1 MKYRS
6 RVLSFLFALST
17 ITYIDRTCI
26 SLVAADMKKDL
37 HIENDAWGWI
47 LSAFALSYALFELPT
62 GAMGDRLGP
71 RRVLT
76 RVVIW
81 WSSFTA
87 LTGTATSWLYLLIVR
102 FLFGAGEAGAYPN
115 ASIVVSRW
123 FPRQET
129 GRAQA
134 FIWAAGRV
142 GGALAPWMVIPIA
155 ATFGWRLSFFAMGF
169 LGIIW
174 AVCWY
179 VWFRNFPSEK
189 PEVSTDELQYIEANR
204 RFKAHSHH
212 IPWWTILKSPNMW
225 AIMLM
230 FHFYMYGAYFF
241 TGWLPTYLKEGRHFD
256 QSQMQLFATLPF
268 VLGTIGCLTGGY
280 ISDWLSK
287 RYGLRV
293 GRRAVGI
300 VGMGLSS
307 AVIFLSAITTDN
319 QTAAVLLAMG
329 MGFKD
334 LTLPVSFAVCNDV
347 GRSQS
352 GTVSGAMNMAG
363 QLGAVFLG
371 VLFGYIVKATNDFN
385 LPLFLIAGLL
395 LCSSLLWL
403 RIDPTKEMAIP
414 AQEEPTMA

>member
-1 MKYRS
+1 MNYRS

-26 SLVAADMKKDL
+26 SLVASDIKKDL
-37 HIENDAWGWI
+37 EIGNDQWGWI
-47 LSAFALSYALFELPT
+47 LSAFALSYALFEMPT
-62 GAMGDRLGP
+62 GALGDRLGP

-76 RVVIW
+76 RVVGW
-81 WSSFTA
+81 WSAFTA
-87 LTGTATSWLYLLIVR
+87 LTGTATSWLHLIIVR

-134 FIWAAGRV
+134 FIWAAGRI
-142 GGALAPWMVIPIA
+142 GGMLAPWIVVPVA
-155 ATFGWRLSFFAMGF
+155 SHFGWRASFYAMGL
-169 LGIIW
+169 LGVVW

-179 VWFRNFPSEK
+179 LWFRDFPNEK
-189 PEVSTDELQYIEANR
+189 RNITAEELEHIEENR
-204 RFKAHSHH
+204 RFRKSSHH
-212 IPWWTILKSPNMW
+212 IPWRAVLRSQNMW

-241 TGWLPTYLKEGRHFD
+241 TGWLPTYLKEGRHFEKEE
-256 QSQMQLFATLPF
+256 MQLFATLPF
-268 VLGTIGCLTGGY
+268 FLGAIGCFTGGY
-280 ISDWLSK
+280 LSDWLSK
-287 RYGLRV
+287 RYGLKI
-293 GRRAVGI
+293 GRRVVGI
-300 VGMGLSS
+300 VGLGLSS
-307 AVIFLSAITTDN
+307 AMILLSALTKDN
-319 QTAAVLLAMG
+319 QTAAIFLSMG

-352 GTVSGAMNMAG
+352 GMVSGAMNTVG

-371 VLFGYIVKATNDFN
+371 VVFGYIVNITGDFN
-385 LPLFLIAGLL
+385 LPLFLIAFLL
-395 LCSSLLWL
+395 LCSCLLWL
-403 RIDPTKEMAIP
+403 RIDPT
-414 AQEEPTMA
+414 EEVVLA

>member
-1 MKYRS
+1 MNYRS

-26 SLVAADMKKDL
+26 SLVASDIKSDL
-37 HIENDAWGWI
+37 KIGNDQWGWI

-62 GAMGDRLGP
+62 GALGDRLGP

-76 RVVIW
+76 RVVVW
-81 WSSFTA
+81 WSAFTA
-87 LTGTATSWLYLLIVR
+87 LTGTATSWLHLVIVR

-142 GGALAPWMVIPIA
+142 GGMLAPWIVVPV
-155 ATFGWRLSFFAMGF
+155 ATHFGWRASFYAMGL
-169 LGIIW
+169 LGVVW
-174 AVCWY
+174 AGCWY
-179 VWFRNFPSEK
+179 FWFRDFPNEK
-189 PEVSTDELQYIEANR
+189 KNITAEELEHIEENR
-204 RFKAHSHH
+204 RFRVSSHY
-212 IPWWTILKSPNMW
+212 IPWRAVLRSQNMW
-225 AIMLM
+225 AIMMM

-241 TGWLPTYLKEGRHFD
+241 TGWLPTYLKEGRHFGKEE
-256 QSQMQLFATLPF
+256 MQLFSTLPF
-268 VLGTIGCLTGGY
+268 FLGAIGCFTGGY
-280 ISDWLSK
+280 LSDWLSK
-287 RYGLRV
+287 RYGLKV
-293 GRRAVGI
+293 GRRVVGI
-300 VGMGLSS
+300 VGLGLS
-307 AVIFLSAITTDN
+307 AVMILLSALTKDN
-319 QTAAVLLAMG
+319 QTAAILLSMG

-352 GTVSGAMNMAG
+352 GLVSGAMNTVG

-371 VLFGYIVKATNDFN
+371 VLFGYIVNITGDFN
-385 LPLFLIAGLL
+385 LPLFLIAFLL
-395 LCSSLLWL
+395 LCSCLLWL
-403 RIDPTKEMAIP
+403 RIDPT
-414 AQEEPTMA
+414 EEVVLA